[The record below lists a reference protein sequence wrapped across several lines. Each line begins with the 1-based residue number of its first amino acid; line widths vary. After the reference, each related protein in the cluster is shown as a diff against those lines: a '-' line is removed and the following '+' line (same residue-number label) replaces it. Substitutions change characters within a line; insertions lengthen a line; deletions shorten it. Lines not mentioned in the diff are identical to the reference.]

1 MQVVDGVMKTNVA
14 TRKDLSDQHLS
25 KRQRPSSMEGG
36 RGCTVRLLIGYF
48 ETLTSLLVDRASS
61 HLISTQ
67 SNPTKNKSCARDE
80 EKFAGVRAAR
90 SETKYSS
97 YKKRKPLTGNV
108 WNLLEDPCTVSDSE
122 FSLPLQSAKF
132 W

>member
-14 TRKDLSDQHLS
+14 AGKDLSEQHQS

-36 RGCTVRLLIGYF
+36 RGCTVRLLIVFF
-48 ETLTSLLVDRASS
+48 ETLTKPLVDRASS
-61 HLISTQ
+61 HLISSQ
-67 SNPTKNKSCARDE
+67 SNPKKNKSCARDE
-80 EKFAGVRAAR
+80 EKFAGVRAAK

-108 WNLLEDPCTVSDSE
+108 
-122 FSLPLQSAKF
+122 
-132 W
+132 

>member
-14 TRKDLSDQHLS
+14 AGKDLSEQHLS

-48 ETLTSLLVDRASS
+48 ETLTRPTGGSCIISS
-61 HLISTQ
+61 HLISSQ

-80 EKFAGVRAAR
+80 EKFAEFVPPDQKPSILHTR
-90 SETKYSS
+90 SAS
-97 YKKRKPLTGNV
+97 R
-108 WNLLEDPCTVSDSE
+108 
-122 FSLPLQSAKF
+122 
-132 W
+132 